1 MAYHDFSMPQVLAD
15 FGLTLTNSSLFDNVK
30 PVRPSAGLL
39 AQWND
44 YSSLALT
51 VSTESARSHFMIAPL
66 LGEVWRIGKGQLA
79 LYSGSRFDVDADAGL
94 IGVCDFMLGYP
105 PQLDFVVA
113 PVMVIVEAKNENV
126 MGGLGQCAAAMV
138 AAQRFNAKRNP
149 QIDTVYGAVS
159 NGSEWRFLR
168 LHGTALEFDLT
179 DYRHNDPDRIL
190 GILLHI
196 TGITPAAPLA
206 A

>member
-1 MAYHDFSMPQVLAD
+1 MAYHQFTLPQVLSD
-15 FGLTLTNSSLFDNVK
+15 FGLTLTNSTLFENVG
-30 PVRPSAGLL
+30 PVPPSAGLR
-39 AQWND
+39 AQWKD

-51 VSTESARSHFMIAPL
+51 VSTESARSHFLIAPL
-66 LGEVWRIGKGQLA
+66 LGEIWRLAKGQLA
-79 LYSGSRFDVDADAGL
+79 LYSGSRFDVDAEAGL
-94 IGVCDFMLGYP
+94 VGACDFILGYP

-149 QIDTVYGAVS
+149 QIDTIYGAVS
-159 NGSEWRFLR
+159 NGSEWKFLR
-168 LHGTALEFDLT
+168 LRGNSLEFDLT
-179 DYRHNDPDRIL
+179 DFRHNDPDRLL